1 MSQRQDPRERINIL
15 KRLIMNNEVESQD
28 YLIKNLEKMGHT
40 VTQGTLSRD
49 LKKLN
54 ASKVRR
60 GERYIYII
68 PEHPLYKRVSKPQGE
83 NQLLRDNDQV
93 SIEFSGNI
101 AVVYTH
107 PGFAGAIA
115 SLIDKQQLS
124 SVCGTVAGDDTIIII
139 TRENFDQ
146 SFIITELS
154 SCIPNINQQN

>member
-60 GERYIYII
+60 GERYIYILF
-68 PEHPLYKRVSKPQGE
+68 PNTLFTNAFPNHRAKTSCC
-83 NQLLRDNDQV
+83 
-93 SIEFSGNI
+93 
-101 AVVYTH
+101 AT
-107 PGFAGAIA
+107 
-115 SLIDKQQLS
+115 
-124 SVCGTVAGDDTIIII
+124 T
-139 TRENFDQ
+139 TR
-146 SFIITELS
+146 
-154 SCIPNINQQN
+154 